1 MAVFN
6 VANGITLTWNGGT
19 ITGGGSLNI
28 ASGGILNLFGNHTDF
43 LDGTTLN
50 NAGTVTLTS
59 GSSQLEI
66 DNGAVI
72 QNNSGGLFD
81 LQSDNTRFRQRR
93 HFLQQCRRHLCTN
106 LPAPGHPSL
115 PFR

>member
-1 MAVFN
+1 MEESFRSSWQCLN

-50 NAGTVTLTS
+50 NAGTVTLDS

-72 QNNSGGLFD
+72 QNNSGGLFR
-81 LQSDNTRFRQRR
+81 SAKR
-93 HFLQQCRRHLCTN
+93 
-106 LPAPGHPSL
+106 
-115 PFR
+115 